1 MPLLRNLTKK
11 GVCFGVVKDIKR
23 FIGPRKLS
31 LSYKSSSN
39 FGQNYLGMVASLK
52 LMKNFAIGAPY
63 CTEKIFFSEFFY
75 THSKKNYES
84 FYSFASTSRRE
95 LLVIFMATRASE
107 RACLQA
113 KEFLKWPKLF
123 RKGPKTHYN

>member
-1 MPLLRNLTKK
+1 M
-11 GVCFGVVKDIKR
+11 CFGVVKDIKR
-23 FIGPRKLS
+23 FIEPRKLS

-39 FGQNYLGMVASLK
+39 FGQNYVGMVASLK
-52 LMKNFAIGAPY
+52 LMKNFAIGAHIAHR
-63 CTEKIFFSEFFY
+63 KDFFRIFF
-75 THSKKNYES
+75 TPTAKKNYES

-107 RACLQA
+107 RACLLA

>member
-39 FGQNYLGMVASLK
+39 FGQNYVGMVASLK

-63 CTEKIFFSEFFY
+63 CTQKKDFQNFF
-75 THSKKNYES
+75 TPTAKK
-84 FYSFASTSRRE
+84 
-95 LLVIFMATRASE
+95 
-107 RACLQA
+107 
-113 KEFLKWPKLF
+113 KL
-123 RKGPKTHYN
+123 

>member
-23 FIGPRKLS
+23 FIEPRKLS

-39 FGQNYLGMVASLK
+39 FGQNHVGMVASLK

-63 CTEKIFFSEFFY
+63 CTQKKDFFRIFL
-75 THSKKNYES
+75 HPQQKKTMNLFIHLQVQVGGS
-84 FYSFASTSRRE
+84 F
-95 LLVIFMATRASE
+95 L
-107 RACLQA
+107 
-113 KEFLKWPKLF
+113 
-123 RKGPKTHYN
+123 